1 MADSKPNPS
10 LTLYRGFPSRGCYT
24 PSPFVNKLEARLR
37 IGGLPYRVETGSIF
51 KAPRGK
57 LPYLDLDGAGGA
69 GGGSDND
76 NNTTGSGP
84 EQLADSTLIARRLIE
99 EGYLPD
105 LNGALTPAERA
116 RDLALRALLEDK
128 LYFYQVRERWIDNY
142 YAMRDSV
149 LGFMPFPVRF
159 VVGLLAYRNVKNTLH
174 GQGVLRFTAD
184 EAQAL
189 RLEVWESVNAMLLES
204 RNKAREAGRDGP
216 FWALGGAAP
225 TEADATV
232 FGFIVASLNCKQAP
246 TTKEIIRSF
255 PVVMDYARRIH
266 DQYFSD
272 YERWT
277 E

>member
-1 MADSKPNPS
+1 MSDSKASPS

-37 IGGLPYRVETGSIF
+37 IGGLSYRVETGSIF

-57 LPYLDLDGAGGA
+57 LPYLDFEKV
-69 GGGSDND
+69 GGGDDANP
-76 NNTTGSGP
+76 TGPGP
-84 EQLADSTLIARRLIE
+84 EQLADSTLIARRLVE

-128 LYFYQVRERWIDNY
+128 LFFFQMRERWIDNY

-149 LGFMPFPVRF
+149 LGFMPLPARY
-159 VVGLLAYRNVKNTLH
+159 VVGLLAYRKVKNTLH
-174 GQGVLRFTAD
+174 GQGVLRYTAD

-189 RLEVWESVNAMLLES
+189 RLEIWESVNALLLES
-204 RNKAREAGRDGP
+204 RSRAREAGRDEGP
-216 FWALGGAAP
+216 FWALGGPAP

-232 FGFIVASLNCKQAP
+232 FGFVVASLSCKQAP
-246 TTKEIIRSF
+246 ATKEIIRSF
-255 PVVMDYARRIH
+255 PVVVDYASRIH
-266 DQYFSD
+266 DRYFND
-272 YERWT
+272 YERWAD
-277 E
+277 